1 MYLLIIFISIIF
13 LMYKYLKYKEKYTQH
28 KKGVAV
34 FEVNGSGQ
42 NSVIYLTTLPN
53 EKTEIKGIIY
63 GLNPNQEHAI
73 HIHETGDLSEGC
85 DSCCAHYNPENKKHG
100 GPNAVERHVG
110 DLGNVRANS
119 EGIAEFK
126 IIDSLVKV
134 YAVIGRSFIVH
145 ADPDD
150 FGLSGHSDSL
160 TTGHAGKRIGCG
172 VIGIA
177 KNC

>member
-1 MYLLIIFISIIF
+1 MTMYE
-13 LMYKYLKYKEKYTQH
+13 KYLKYKEKYMQH
-28 KKGVAV
+28 KNGVAV
-34 FEVNGSGQ
+34 FTINGEKCI
-42 NSVIYLTTLPN
+42 VYLKTLPD
-53 EKTEIKGIIY
+53 ERTEISGIIR

-85 DSCCAHYNPENKKHG
+85 DSCCAHYNPHNKNHG
-100 GPNAVERHVG
+100 GPNSLERHVG
-110 DLGNVRANS
+110 DLGNILANA

-126 IIDSLVKV
+126 IVDSLVKV
-134 YAVIGRSFIVH
+134 YSVIGRSVIVH

-150 FGLSGHSDSL
+150 LGLGGHSDSL
-160 TTGHAGKRIGCG
+160 KTGHAGKRIGCG

>member
-1 MYLLIIFISIIF
+1 M
-13 LMYKYLKYKEKYTQH
+13 QH
-28 KKGVAV
+28 KAGVAV
-34 FEVNGSGQ
+34 FTINGEKCI
-42 NSVIYLTTLPN
+42 VYLKTLRF
-53 EKTEIKGIIY
+53 IKVDISGIIR

-85 DSCCAHYNPENKKHG
+85 DSCCAHYNPHNKNHG
-100 GPNAVERHVG
+100 GPNSAERHVG
-110 DLGNVRANS
+110 DLGNIRANA

-134 YAVIGRSFIVH
+134 YSVIGRSIIVH

-150 FGLSGHSDSL
+150 LGLGGHSDSL
-160 TTGHAGKRIGCG
+160 KTGHAGKRIGCG

-177 KNC
+177 KSCQ